1 MTACVDPQGMSYTY
15 LQDKDIRKQQYI
27 EAIEFYLDKTDLPI
41 VFAENTNTD
50 FSHLFKKYIDEGRLE
65 YITFDGNSGFDK
77 IKGKG
82 YGEALI
88 MMYAI
93 NHSHILNNCNYL
105 IKVSGR
111 IKVENIERMANSN
124 WLRIKHVWRSNVE
137 SITCIPTIV
146 FITEPNILKQLLT
159 THMEKISEIDRGNNW
174 IENVVA
180 RALCDDKSLN
190 YVRIIPFTFSPRYY
204 AYSGTSNK
212 KYNIKEDFVNAA
224 DNIFECAKIE
234 NKRNKIIRSY
244 CFLLFYYVF
253 MIYKRVLGKRL
264 SLL

>member
-1 MTACVDPQGMSYTY
+1 MTACVDPHGMSYTY

-27 EAIEFYLDKTDLPI
+27 EAIEFYLKKTSLPI

-50 FSHLFKKYIDEGRLE
+50 FSHLFRRYIDENRLE
-65 YITFDGNSGFDK
+65 YITFDGNSSYDK

-93 NHSHILNNCNYL
+93 NHSHILNNCTYL

-124 WLRIKHVWRSNVE
+124 WLKLKHVWRSNVE
-137 SITCIPTIV
+137 SIKCIPTIV

-159 THMEKISEIDRGNNW
+159 THMEEISEIDRGNNW
-174 IENVVA
+174 IENVIA
-180 RALCDDKSLN
+180 KALCYDKSLD
-190 YVRIIPFTFSPRYY
+190 YVRIIPFTYSPRYE
-204 AYSGTSNK
+204 AWSGSSNK
-212 KYNIKEDFVNAA
+212 KYVIKEDFINAA
-224 DNIFECAKIE
+224 DNIYECAKIE
-234 NKRNKIIRSY
+234 KIRNKKIKAFSLQLCY
-244 CFLLFYYVF
+244 FTL
-253 MIYKRVLGKRL
+253 MIYKRLNSIKL
-264 SLL
+264 P